1 MKQGSDNDYGKG
13 AGCSP
18 SRLPVRLVRLSAVLL
33 LCVLSFFAPV
43 PGHAQ
48 INTERVMA
56 IGRNA
61 LYFNDYVLSI
71 QYFNQVIRVK
81 PWLAEPYMFRA
92 IAKMSLEDYQ
102 GAEQDC
108 SLALE
113 RNPFMIRAYLCR
125 SYARLNLKMF
135 EGAIADCEKGLEFDT
150 ENRSLM
156 LNRSIALI
164 YAKRYDEAR
173 QDLDELIRRSPR
185 YLFGYMSRGQL
196 CIEMND
202 TLGAADDFS
211 RAISVD
217 KYYAPAYA
225 SRAYVSLLREN
236 YSDAVPDLNEA
247 IRLDPDNEGYYV
259 NRGIARYYT
268 KDYRGVLSDFER
280 VLQLNPAS
288 VMTYYNR
295 GLILSE
301 VGDWNKAL
309 EDFDKVLSLDP
320 DNDMARYNRA
330 LLREQLGD
338 LAGAEEDVTAIIGRY
353 PRFIPAYYQ
362 RSDIRRRQG
371 NLKGADKDYFDAWDL
386 DNQRREI
393 EAAGG
398 RFTAGGEED
407 PDEDQGQGK
416 TRTMSEKDIRKY
428 NRVIV
433 SETDAEQTA
442 RYANPI
448 RGRVQNFNV
457 EVEPEPLFVLT
468 YYEQSRPLGLRRAVS
483 LSDWLKPLAGKGIPL
498 DDLKITNMEKTLDA
512 GQVESHFRSIDYYS
526 KMIAEN
532 QQQAAWFFARALDFS
547 LVKDIDNALSD
558 LDKALYLQPDFVL
571 ACFERATLRF
581 RQLLFRLSEQREESA
596 ASMPDNLAGS
606 LSFSEGTFG
615 SDYVLV
621 MQDYDRLAEIAPDFV
636 YAWYNRGCIRCM
648 QKDYRSAIEDYD
660 KAVAI
665 SPDFAEAWFNRGIT
679 HIYLGE
685 REEGLRDLSRA
696 GELGMYKA
704 YNIIKRFSE

>member
-1 MKQGSDNDYGKG
+1 MSASRFSGSRVRGWLL
-13 AGCSP
+13 A
-18 SRLPVRLVRLSAVLL
+18 LPVLLALMPAVSVR
-33 LCVLSFFAPV
+33 
-43 PGHAQ
+43 GQ

-92 IAKMSLEDYQ
+92 VAKMSLEDYQ

-125 SYARLNLKMF
+125 SYARLNLKMY

-156 LNRSIALI
+156 LNRAIARI
-164 YAKRYDEAR
+164 YAKQYDEAR
-173 QDLDELIRRSPR
+173 ADLDELIRRYPR
-185 YLFGYMSRGQL
+185 YMFGYMSRGQL
-196 CIEMND
+196 CIQVND

-236 YSDAVPDLNEA
+236 YGDAIPDLNEA
-247 IRLDPDNEGYYV
+247 IRLEPDNEGYYV
-259 NRGIARYYT
+259 NRGIARYYV
-268 KDYRGVLSDFER
+268 KDYRGVLSDFDR
-280 VLQLNPAS
+280 VLQLNPSS

-295 GLILSE
+295 GLILTE
-301 VGDWNKAL
+301 VGDLNKAL
-309 EDFDKVLSLDP
+309 EDFDRVLDLEP

-330 LLREQLGD
+330 LLRERLGD
-338 LAGAEEDVTAIIGRY
+338 LAGAEADVTVIIGHY

-362 RSDIRRRQG
+362 RSDIRRRRG
-371 NLKGADKDYFDAWDL
+371 DAKGADKDYFDAWDL
-386 DNQRREI
+386 ENQRREI

-398 RFTAGGEED
+398 RFTAGGEA
-407 PDEDQGQGK
+407 DEDEEQGDGK
-416 TRTMSEKDIRKY
+416 TRKMSEKDIRKY

-433 SETDAEQTA
+433 SESDAEQTA
-442 RYANPI
+442 RYANPV

-457 EVEPEPLFVLT
+457 EVEPEPIFVLT
-468 YYEQSRPLGLRRAVS
+468 YYEQQRPLGLRRAAD
-483 LSDWLKPLAGKGIPL
+483 LGNWLKPLAGKGIPV
-498 DDLKITNMEKTLDA
+498 DDLKMTNLEKTLEA
-512 GQVESHFRSIDYYS
+512 RQVEEHFRSIDNYS

-532 QQQAAWFFARALDFS
+532 QQQAAWYFARAVDFS
-547 LVKDIDNALSD
+547 LVKDIDNALAD

-581 RQLLFRLSEQREESA
+581 RQLLFNLSEQKEEA
-596 ASMPDNLAGS
+596 AATPAVDNLAGN
-606 LSFSEGTFG
+606 LSISEGTFG
-615 SDYVLV
+615 SDYMLV
-621 MQDYDRLAEIAPDFV
+621 MQDYDRLTVLAPDFV

-660 KAVAI
+660 KAIAI

-679 HIYLGE
+679 RIYLGE